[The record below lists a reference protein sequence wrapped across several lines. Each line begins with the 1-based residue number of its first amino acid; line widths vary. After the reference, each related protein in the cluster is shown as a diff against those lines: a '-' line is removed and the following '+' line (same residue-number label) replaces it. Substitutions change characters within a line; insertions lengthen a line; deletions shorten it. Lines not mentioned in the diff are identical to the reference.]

1 MTEFASAD
9 VDFHRNPIVREIV
22 ILGYLERRL
31 TSELINLW
39 ENHYLVC
46 DDCFEEMCASQLL
59 KQGLSEEYQSG
70 QMDHRLPGSVE
81 S

>member
-46 DDCFEEMCASQLL
+46 DDCFEEMCATLLL
-59 KQGLSEEYQSG
+59 KQGLSEECQSG
-70 QMDHRLPGSVE
+70 QMD
-81 S
+81 